1 MGHVQSATIML
12 LASLV
17 SVSARSQTSSVA
29 MSFTTASPLPSG
41 TVGVGYSQTIAV
53 TGGTAPYIWSITAG
67 SLPSGLALSSTT
79 GAIGGTPTSPGS
91 FTFTVQVTD
100 SAAPTASQA
109 LTLPLGSPISP
120 STIATPHPL

>member
-12 LASLV
+12 LASLL

-53 TGGTAPYIWSITAG
+53 TGDTAPYIWSIPAG

-79 GAIGGTPTSPGS
+79 GAIGGTGTSHVS
-91 FTFTVQVTD
+91 STVTVKATV
-100 SAAPTASQA
+100 SASATTSQA
-109 LTLPLGSPISP
+109 
-120 STIATPHPL
+120 

>member
-12 LASLV
+12 LASLL

-67 SLPSGLALSSTT
+67 ALPSGLALSRSEERRV
-79 GAIGGTPTSPGS
+79 GKECSPGS
-91 FTFTVQVTD
+91 FTFTVKVKE
-100 SAAPTASQA
+100 SGASTAFEA
-109 LTLPLGSPISP
+109 YTCDGGS
-120 STIATPHPL
+120 